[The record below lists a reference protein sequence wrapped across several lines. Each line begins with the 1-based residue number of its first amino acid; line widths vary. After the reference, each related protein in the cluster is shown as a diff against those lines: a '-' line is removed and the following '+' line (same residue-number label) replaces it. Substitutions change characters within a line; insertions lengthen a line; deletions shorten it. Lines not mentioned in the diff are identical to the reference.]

1 MYLYYLI
8 GYKLVNSEIQQMKE
22 KVKEDFESVQSI
34 FERLPPSLVQQVII
48 HLSPNVSRT
57 YDKTWIYHEV
67 E

>member
-48 HLSPNVSRT
+48 HPLPNVSRT
-57 YDKTWIYHEV
+57 YDKTWIHHEV